1 MTSEKIDICFLMATM
16 CTIPF
21 IPKLLLLYSFENG
34 TKLSFHPLQPYYR
47 SITSPS

>member
-1 MTSEKIDICFLMATM
+1 MASEKTDICFLMATM

-34 TKLSFHPLQPYYR
+34 KKLSYVSMWPECYL
-47 SITSPS
+47 S